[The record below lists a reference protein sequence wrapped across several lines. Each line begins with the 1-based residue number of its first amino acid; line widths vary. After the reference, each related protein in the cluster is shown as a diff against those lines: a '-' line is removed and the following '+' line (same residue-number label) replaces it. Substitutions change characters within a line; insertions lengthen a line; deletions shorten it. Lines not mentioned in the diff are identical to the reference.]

1 MIKRIRPVTR
11 TQRIEG
17 EIQRL
22 VSQVLSERPEFLGLD
37 GTWFLPLDVS
47 ETERD
52 IVLEAEV
59 PGIEAADLRISL
71 HANTVEIRGLKRED
85 LAGQRASY
93 LRLERESGIFR
104 RTLALPCAIE
114 TEGASA
120 VLENGVLTII
130 MPKAKAGTVP
140 DKVVPIAKVADP
152 NGEETNG

>member
-1 MIKRIRPVTR
+1 MIKRIRPITR

-37 GTWFLPLDVS
+37 GTWFLPLDVL

-52 IVLEAEV
+52 IVVEAEA

-85 LAGQRASY
+85 RSGQRASY
-93 LRLERESGIFR
+93 LRLERESGLFR

-120 VLENGVLTII
+120 VLENGVLTIV
-130 MPKAKAGTVP
+130 MPKAKAGAVR
-140 DKVVPIAKVADP
+140 DQVVPIAKAADP
-152 NGEETNG
+152 NGETNG

>member
-22 VSQVLSERPEFLGLD
+22 VSQVLSERPEFMGLD

-52 IVLEAEV
+52 IVVEAEV

-85 LAGQRASY
+85 LAGRGASY
-93 LRLERESGIFR
+93 LRLERESGAFR
-104 RTLALPCAIE
+104 RALSLPCAVL
-114 TEGASA
+114 TEKATA
-120 VLENGVLTII
+120 VLENGVLTIV
-130 MPKAKAGTVP
+130 MPKAKAGRVK
-140 DKVVPIAKVADP
+140 DLVVPIAKSAEP
-152 NGEETNG
+152 NGESNG

>member
-22 VSQVLSERPEFLGLD
+22 VSQVLSERPEFMGLD
-37 GTWFLPLDVS
+37 GTWFLPLDVY

-85 LAGQRASY
+85 LAGQRATLPAPGAGVGRLPPDSVPA
-93 LRLERESGIFR
+93 LRHRDR
-104 RTLALPCAIE
+104 RAPRPCWR
-114 TEGASA
+114 TAS
-120 VLENGVLTII
+120 
-130 MPKAKAGTVP
+130 
-140 DKVVPIAKVADP
+140 
-152 NGEETNG
+152 